1 MTLLGLSLAIGVLID
16 DAIVVRENI
25 VRHMEK
31 GADRVTAARMGTSE
45 IGLAVTA
52 TTFSIIAVFIP
63 VAFMGGGAGEWFRP
77 FALTVAVSV
86 LVSLYIS
93 FTLDPMLSAYWGD
106 PVGYQQQEKRG
117 VRKWLSK
124 FNDWFDHQ
132 ADRYG
137 NVIAWALHHRR
148 WMTAIALAAFFG
160 ALVLQAT
167 VGGSTFLP
175 PSDYGT
181 IAIDVRTP
189 SSASLEYAKLKV
201 EKAAELAR
209 TIPETVATNSTVT
222 AGGGRV
228 YVDIGKP
235 KTRSRTIWAITKDL

>member
-1 MTLLGLSLAIGVLID
+1 
-16 DAIVVRENI
+16 
-25 VRHMEK
+25 
-31 GADRVTAARMGTSE
+31 
-45 IGLAVTA
+45 IGLAVAA

-77 FALTVAVSV
+77 FALTVASSV
-86 LVSLYIS
+86 MVSLFIS

-106 PVGYQQQEKRG
+106 PVGYRHQEKHGWRL
-117 VRKWLSK
+117 WLSR
-124 FNDWFDHQ
+124 FNDWFDRQ

-148 WMTAIALAAFFG
+148 WMAAIAVVALAA
-160 ALVLQAT
+160 ALVLQVT

-189 SSASLEYAKLKV
+189 SSASLEYSKIKV
-201 EKAAELAR
+201 EQAAALAR
-209 TIPETVATNSTVT
+209 TIKETRATNSTVN

-235 KTRSRTIWAITKDL
+235 KTRSRTIWEIAKELRAK

>member
-25 VRHMEK
+25 VRHMEA
-31 GADRVTAARMGTSE
+31 GEDRMTAARNGTAE
-45 IGLAVTA
+45 IGLAVMA

-77 FALTVAVSV
+77 FALTVATSV

-106 PVGYQQQEKRG
+106 PVGYAREEKRG
-117 VRKWLSK
+117 VSKALKK
-124 FNDWFDHQ
+124 FNVWFDHQ

-137 NVIAWALHHRR
+137 NVIAWALHHRK
-148 WMTAIALAAFFG
+148 WMTAIAVVTFVL

-167 VGGSTFLP
+167 VAASTF
-175 PSDYGT
+175 
-181 IAIDVRTP
+181 
-189 SSASLEYAKLKV
+189 
-201 EKAAELAR
+201 
-209 TIPETVATNSTVT
+209 
-222 AGGGRV
+222 
-228 YVDIGKP
+228 
-235 KTRSRTIWAITKDL
+235 